1 MVLKID
7 PQIHENPRWNEI
19 AGMNSGGV
27 RRVPRMVGPGCLER
41 AGRLALGRHGA
52 ALKGALIFAA

>member
-1 MVLKID
+1 MALKID
-7 PQIHENPRWNEI
+7 PQIHENPRWNET
-19 AGMNSGGV
+19 V

-52 ALKGALIFAA
+52 ALKGALISAA